1 MNSINKTTRN
11 KLKEIPTKKE
21 LEDLVDKL
29 ILSDD
34 ERDVILM
41 HYRDKKPLSYIADI
55 IGITKS
61 SVNKKHKSALLK
73 ISKIMEE

>member
-29 ILSDD
+29 IISDD

>member
-1 MNSINKTTRN
+1 MDNINKITRD

-34 ERDVILM
+34 ERNIILM

-73 ISKIMEE
+73 ISKIMEG

>member
-1 MNSINKTTRN
+1 MNSINKITRD

-34 ERDVILM
+34 ERNIILM
-41 HYRDKKPLSYIADI
+41 HYRDKKSLSYIADI

>member
-1 MNSINKTTRN
+1 MNSINKVTRN

-34 ERDVILM
+34 ERNIILM

>member
-1 MNSINKTTRN
+1 MDNINKITRN

-34 ERDVILM
+34 ERNIILM

>member
-1 MNSINKTTRN
+1 MNSINKITRN

-34 ERDVILM
+34 ERNIILM
-41 HYRDKKPLSYIADI
+41 HYRDKKPLSYIADV

-61 SVNKKHKSALLK
+61 SVNKKHKSTLLK

>member
-1 MNSINKTTRN
+1 MNSINKITRD

-21 LEDLVDKL
+21 LEDLIDKL

-34 ERDVILM
+34 ERNIILM

-55 IGITKS
+55 ICITKS

>member
-1 MNSINKTTRN
+1 MNSISKNVRN

-21 LEDLVDKL
+21 LEDLIDKL

-34 ERDVILM
+34 ERNVILM

-55 IGITKS
+55 IGVTKS

-73 ISKIMEE
+73 ISKIIEG

>member
-1 MNSINKTTRN
+1 MNSINKITRD

-21 LEDLVDKL
+21 LEDLIDKL

-34 ERDVILM
+34 ERNIILM